1 MFFSTQL
8 LSKKGPLATV
18 WLAGHMDKRLKKA
31 QIIDTSISN
40 SVGEAALHCHE
51 ALLSKEARFLR
62 RCRVQG
68 CPAPVSRH
76 ALLGADNII
85 NSEAPLA
92 LRLSGQLLL
101 GVVRIHARKVVFL
114 YNDCNEA
121 VVRLKQV
128 SIPVSRLQTGRAQLR
143 FQVGCSFLQP
153 SSPVTHRHHCCKKLN
168 AVSERVT
175 SPTQ

>member
-40 SVGEAALHCHE
+40 SVGEAALRVCKAHSTAETHVLCCCHFQTGTLPVLTWS
-51 ALLSKEARFLR
+51 A
-62 RCRVQG
+62 G
-68 CPAPVSRH
+68 C
-76 ALLGADNII
+76 ADNII

-128 SIPVSRLQTGRAQLR
+128 ST
-143 FQVGCSFLQP
+143 
-153 SSPVTHRHHCCKKLN
+153 
-168 AVSERVT
+168 
-175 SPTQ
+175 

>member
-40 SVGEAALHCHE
+40 SV
-51 ALLSKEARFLR
+51 
-62 RCRVQG
+62 
-68 CPAPVSRH
+68 
-76 ALLGADNII
+76 DNII

-121 VVRLKQV
+121 VVRLKQAFKAHDV
-128 SIPVSRLQTGRAQLR
+128 DLPEG
-143 FQVGCSFLQP
+143 
-153 SSPVTHRHHCCKKLN
+153 N
-168 AVSERVT
+168 
-175 SPTQ
+175 TQAPEQMITLPEILEFEELE